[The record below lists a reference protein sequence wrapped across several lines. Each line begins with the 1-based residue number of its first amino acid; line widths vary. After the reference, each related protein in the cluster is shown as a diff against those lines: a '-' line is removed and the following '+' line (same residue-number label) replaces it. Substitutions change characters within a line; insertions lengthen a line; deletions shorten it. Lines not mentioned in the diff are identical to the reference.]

1 MKKYIGRIIWFVL
14 LCLFHNNPIFAS
26 DFDKYQ
32 TDAQMQ
38 CWSDKGAVL
47 FIAKSNTLTMQT
59 SDDVMR
65 WSLGQG
71 LKKNGDKPE
80 FIANALLFEI
90 YVNFENRTASAAG
103 VSYQCY

>member
-1 MKKYIGRIIWFVL
+1 MEKSMSGIICFVL
-14 LCLFHNNPIFAS
+14 LFLFYNNSTHAS

-38 CWSDKGAVL
+38 CWSDNGAVL
-47 FIAKSNTLTMQT
+47 FIAKGNNLTMQT
-59 SDDVMR
+59 SDDIMR

-71 LKKNGDKPE
+71 LKKNGDKLE
-80 FIANALLFEI
+80 FIANALLFEF

>member
-1 MKKYIGRIIWFVL
+1 MKKYMGRIICFGIF
-14 LCLFHNNPIFAS
+14 CLFHNNSIFAS

-38 CWSDKGAVL
+38 CWSDNGAVL
-47 FIAKSNTLTMQT
+47 FIAKGNNLTMQT
-59 SDDVMR
+59 SDDIMR

-71 LKKNGDKPE
+71 LKKNGDKLE
-80 FIANALLFEI
+80 FIANALLFEF